1 MRLIAFA
8 CLLPIA
14 VSAQPKLTTDDLCSI
29 EGRVVNALTGEPL
42 KKATLSLRNLEFPSP
57 GKFRPPY
64 STVSGPDGRF
74 AMKEIEPGSYSLS
87 AERTGFLRASY
98 GARST
103 NQRSVTLHLNRG
115 QTLRDLDFRLTPQ
128 GVLSGRAVDEE
139 GDPVMEA
146 HLQLLRFVYRQGRK
160 QLEPLFRGSNISTND
175 LGEYRIFGLVPG
187 RYVLSADYHTTASS
201 QQSVDRSAAGRNNED
216 YLPTYYP
223 GTVDPNTAILLD
235 VVAGTDM
242 RGIDVKL
249 VKAHTVSVRGH
260 VTNAVL
266 PGHHAI
272 DISLVPGNS
281 NRGAFSRQA
290 YQADASGRFEIRSV
304 TPGSYL
310 LQASVSESDKFYT
323 ARQPIEVRD
332 QDVDNLNLTIF
343 LGVALPGRVRV
354 EGNDTAGLA
363 KVSFN
368 LISSDGNVGGFAP
381 LKEEDRS
388 FRFDNLN
395 AGHYDLRGN
404 LPDGYYVK
412 AARLGDL
419 DILASGLDIDG
430 EAPATLDVVLN
441 RSAGQIAGVVQNP
454 DTQQP
459 APFSVV
465 VLVPQ
470 EKERRDHDWY
480 YMTVTADGFG
490 TFSLKSVAPGEYRLY
505 AWDEI
510 ENGAYMDPEFMKP
523 FASKC
528 ESVSVKEGSQL
539 SERLT
544 LISAA
549 PAVESIRAQ

>member
-1 MRLIAFA
+1 
-8 CLLPIA
+8 
-14 VSAQPKLTTDDLCSI
+14 
-29 EGRVVNALTGEPL
+29 
-42 KKATLSLRNLEFPSP
+42 
-57 GKFRPPY
+57 
-64 STVSGPDGRF
+64 
-74 AMKEIEPGSYSLS
+74 MKEIEPGSYTLL
-87 AERTGFLRASY
+87 AERSGFLRTSY
-98 GARST
+98 GARFP

-128 GVLSGRAVDEE
+128 GVLSGRVVDED
-139 GDPVMEA
+139 GDPVMNA
-146 HLQLLRFVYRQGRK
+146 HLQLLRFGYSQGRK
-160 QLEPLFRGSNISTND
+160 QLEPLFRGSYISTND

-187 RYVLSADYHTTASS
+187 RYVLSADYHTTASA
-201 QQSVDRSAAGRNNED
+201 QQSVDRSAVRRNNED

-223 GTVDPNTAILLD
+223 GTVDPNAAILLN
-235 VVAGTDM
+235 VVAGAEV

-249 VKAHTVSVRGH
+249 LKAHTVSVRGH
-260 VTNAVL
+260 VTNAAS
-266 PGHHAI
+266 PGPHAI
-272 DISLVPGNS
+272 NISLVPGNS
-281 NRGAFSRQA
+281 NRGAFSRQV

-310 LQASVSESDKFYT
+310 LDANVSENDKFYRI
-323 ARQPIEVRD
+323 RQPIEVRD
-332 QDVDNLNLTIF
+332 QDVDNLNLTISP
-343 LGVALPGRVRV
+343 GVALPGRVRV

-368 LISSDGNVGGFAP
+368 LILPDGSVGGFAP

-412 AARLGDL
+412 AARLGDI
-419 DILASGLDIDG
+419 DILASGLDVDG
-430 EAPATLDVVLN
+430 EAPTSLDVVLN
-441 RSAGQIAGVVQNP
+441 PNAGQIAGVVQNP

-470 EKERRDHDWY
+470 EKDRRDHGWY
-480 YMTVTADGFG
+480 YKTVTADRFG
-490 TFSLKSVAPGEYRLY
+490 SFTLKSVAPGEYKLY

-510 ENGAYMDPEFMKP
+510 EDGAYMDPEFMKP
-523 FASKC
+523 FESKGK
-528 ESVSVKEGSQL
+528 SVSVKEGSQV
-539 SERLT
+539 SEQLA

-549 PAVESIRAQ
+549 PLAVESIRAQ